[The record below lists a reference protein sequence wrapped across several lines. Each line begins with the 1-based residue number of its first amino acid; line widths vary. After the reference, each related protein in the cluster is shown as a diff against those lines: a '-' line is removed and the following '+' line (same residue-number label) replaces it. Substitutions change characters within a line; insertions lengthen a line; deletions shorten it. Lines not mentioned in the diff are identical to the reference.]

1 MSGIVFFGTDD
12 RDRIVEF
19 YTGRLDFDVWLEQT
33 GCTILQYDNLLL
45 GFCERE
51 EAESEGVVTVVYDSK
66 ELVDERYDALKDV
79 ADDSPSENE
88 PYRIYNFFGTDPDGR
103 TFEIQTF
110 LHDTDPV

>member
-19 YTGRLDFDVWLEQT
+19 YIGRLGFDVWLEQP
-33 GCTILQYDNLLL
+33 GCTILQYDNLLV

-51 EAESEGVVTVVYDSK
+51 EAESEGIVTVVYESRRG
-66 ELVDERYDALKDV
+66 VDEQYDALKDV
-79 ADDSPSENE
+79 ADDPPSENE
-88 PYRIYNFFGTDPDGR
+88 PYRIYNFFGTDPDDR

-110 LHDTDPV
+110 LHETDPV